1 MAPFPFLPFPFAAWP
16 LAVPFVL
23 VPLADLVGLAGVAVR
38 AMGLCV
44 PLLLFD
50 RSEGTESV
58 GSVRRGAPPERS
70 GAWLC
75 AVFVGDR
82 L

>member
-1 MAPFPFLPFPFAAWP
+1 MAPFPFFPFPFAAWP

-23 VPLADLVGLAGVAVR
+23 VPLADFVGAAVR

-44 PLLLFD
+44 PLLLFG
-50 RSEGTESV
+50 RKKGRGTV
-58 GSVRRGAPPERS
+58 RSVRFSAPPDRS

-75 AVFVGDR
+75 AVFVGGR